1 MDKILNN
8 LSTREI
14 AWAIWILI
22 PLIACMF
29 GKDIR
34 KSIFSV
40 LKALFAWQISISL
53 LAFFLHTSIY
63 VFILFK
69 LGLWNISL
77 LKDTIIWTLSF
88 GFISLININKVNS
101 SKYFK
106 NVLIDAVKWT
116 IGIEFIANFFTFS
129 LTKELILAPILV
141 LSAMIQTVASLKQ
154 ENKQVENL
162 FKNILTAFGIFI
174 FFFSLYKT
182 IEEHSKVFTID
193 NLKSFM
199 LPVILTITFLPFMY
213 LYNLIVK
220 YESLWLT
227 LRFNI
232 KNEKDRNKVKRQILL
247 VANFNIDKVVNISN
261 NIAKPINIYNDLSY
275 EMIKKVS
282 KGRYIG
288 LDE

>member
-101 SKYFK
+101 SEYFK

>member
-1 MDKILNN
+1 MDKFFDS

-14 AWAIWILI
+14 AWAVWILI
-22 PLIACMF
+22 ALIACMF

-34 KSIFSV
+34 KSMFSV

-53 LAFFLHTSIY
+53 LAFFIHTSIY

-69 LGLWNISL
+69 LGLWDISL
-77 LKDTIIWTLSF
+77 LKDTIIWTVNF
-88 GFISLININKVNS
+88 GFISLMNINKVNS
-101 SKYFK
+101 SEYFK
-106 NVLIDAVKWT
+106 NVFIDAVKWT

-129 LTKELILAPILV
+129 LAKELILAPMLV
-141 LSAMIQTVASLKQ
+141 FSTMIQTVASFKQ

-182 IEEHSKVFTID
+182 IEQHSKLFTID
-193 NLKSFM
+193 SLKSFM

-213 LYNLIVK
+213 FYNLIAK

-227 LRFNI
+227 LRFSI

-282 KGRYIG
+282 KGSYIG
-288 LDE
+288 FDE